1 MHPDFSAILL
11 PTAEIVLENPLNKQ
25 EIRVTALF
33 DQSSQRTYV
42 TQKEWK
48 TFHSSRQYAQ
58 KEFLF
63 LYIEIST

>member
-11 PTAEIVLENPLNKQ
+11 PTTEIVLENSLNKQ

-42 TQKEWK
+42 TQKE
-48 TFHSSRQYAQ
+48 
-58 KEFLF
+58 
-63 LYIEIST
+63 